1 MSRCAGAGREH
12 RQTDS
17 HIGKWQY
24 SIPWTWCLVY

>member
-17 HIGKWQY
+17 PGCPMQIFHTIDIML
-24 SIPWTWCLVY
+24 SS